1 MKVTK
6 NQIDDLNMTVNI
18 ALDKNDWAEPRKKK
32 LNEFRRNAE
41 IRGFRRGMAPMSLI
55 EKIHGGQALG
65 EVVNTLVTDALNKF
79 IEDNKLNVLG
89 EPLPRK
95 RSRTTVTACSSS
107 SASSKAPKPR
117 RKTTS

>member
-32 LNEFRRNAE
+32 LNEYRRNAD

-55 EKIHGGQALG
+55 ERIHGGQALG

-79 IEDNKLNVLG
+79 IEDNKLNPTTTGTTLT
-89 EPLPRK
+89 PSPSISTWASPPR
-95 RSRTTVTACSSS
+95 
-107 SASSKAPKPR
+107 
-117 RKTTS
+117 